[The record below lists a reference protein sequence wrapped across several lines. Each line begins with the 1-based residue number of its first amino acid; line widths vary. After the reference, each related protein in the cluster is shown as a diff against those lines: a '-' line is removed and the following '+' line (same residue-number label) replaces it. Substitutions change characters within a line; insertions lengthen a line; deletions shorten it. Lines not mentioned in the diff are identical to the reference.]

1 MVQLGTWD
9 KLPDVER
16 NIMDCKEEGVMMD
29 RSLAIAARVKGRNAF
44 VDSWAVGKLYTHIS
58 HINSTPQGVS

>member
-1 MVQLGTWD
+1 M
-9 KLPDVER
+9 
-16 NIMDCKEEGVMMD
+16 ID

-58 HINSTPQGVS
+58 HINSNSTGSVVIGSHTSQCSSIQEH